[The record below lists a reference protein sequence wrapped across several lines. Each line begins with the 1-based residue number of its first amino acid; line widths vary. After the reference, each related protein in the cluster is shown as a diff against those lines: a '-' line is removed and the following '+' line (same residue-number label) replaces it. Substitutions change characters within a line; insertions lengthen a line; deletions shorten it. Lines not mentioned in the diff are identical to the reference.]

1 MPRLYADE
9 QFPRKVSELL
19 RTMGHD
25 VLTVQEAGNA
35 NLGIPDEEV
44 LAFAV
49 SDNRAVIT
57 LNRQDF
63 IRLHRANP
71 VHSGIIACTNDTHRE
86 RMAIRIN
93 EAMSDDK
100 PLRVYAAEEPLQGK
114 LIRVVR
120 PAS

>member
-1 MPRLYADE
+1 MARLYADE

-35 NLGIPDEEV
+35 NLGIPDDKV
-44 LAFAV
+44 LACAV

-63 IRLHRANP
+63 IRLHRTNP
-71 VHSGIIACTNDTHRE
+71 EHSGIIVCTNDTDKSQ
-86 RMAIRIN
+86 MATRIN
-93 EAMSDDK
+93 EAIAK
-100 PLRVYAAEEPLQGK
+100 EEPLLGK

-120 PAS
+120 PAI